1 MKLYIKNMVCVRCEA
16 VVKSELKK
24 MGLAFQSIKSGEVE
38 IMDDIPAD
46 IKERLN
52 IALEKSGLGLLDDKK
67 SVLVEKI
74 KTVIIELV
82 HYTDERL
89 KVNLSDY
96 LKEKLEYDYAY
107 LSRLFAEVNGTTI
120 EHYFISLRIERS
132 KELLVYSDLS
142 LIEIAE
148 QLHFSDT
155 SHFCNQFKK
164 ATGLTPSYFRQIMSN
179 KVTT

>member
-1 MKLYIKNMVCVRCEA
+1 MKLYIKNMVCVRCET

-24 MGLAFQSIKSGEVE
+24 MGVAFRSIKSGEVE
-38 IMDDIPAD
+38 IDDNISAD
-46 IKERLN
+46 ARDKLN
-52 IALEKSGLGLLDDKK
+52 AALEKSGLGLLDDKK

-74 KTVIIELV
+74 KNTIIELV

-96 LKEKLEYDYAY
+96 LKEKIGYDYAY

-120 EHYFISLRIERS
+120 EHYFITLRIEMLIY
-132 KELLVYSDLS
+132 ENFTLV
-142 LIEIAE
+142 EIAE
-148 QLHFSDT
+148 FLHFSDT

-164 ATGLTPSYFRQIMSN
+164 ATGLTPSGFRQIMSN
-179 KVTT
+179 KVTN